1 MIYANDPIPGITH
14 FERDDLNRKRCIRR
28 ISRPARTGLEAQPR
42 VGTGWRTWRSRLRA
56 DDGNARRKKAVVAW
70 LKATR
75 EEIGLQSL
83 AQTLSV
89 DAANLGKVIE
99 GGGNISKALRVTI
112 NNLRLDS
119 QRNEK

>member
-1 MIYANDPIPGITH
+1 M
-14 FERDDLNRKRCIRR
+14 
-28 ISRPARTGLEAQPR
+28 
-42 VGTGWRTWRSRLRA
+42 
-56 DDGNARRKKAVVAW
+56 VAW